1 MKTVMHTRLRKA
13 AIACLPVLLFFQS
26 VTAVEAKDTNT
37 LHVALAQEAG
47 SLDLLQNESALSSY
61 GLVFDRLVHYGKGGK
76 LEPDLA
82 EKWDVSSD
90 GKAITF
96 QLRKDVRFSDGTPF
110 DAKVAQWNL
119 ARWIGKTDFS
129 WIGVSENFERMEVT
143 GPYTLKLFLKA
154 PAPVAL
160 AELSIVRPVRFI
172 SPKAVDAKGQQIA
185 PVGTGAWKVVQN
197 DKSETV
203 LVRNDYYWGP
213 KPSFN
218 RIELSVVPDELS
230 RVNAL
235 RAGDLDVIGGEWVAP
250 LLPNR
255 AKALASDPGVGVFA
269 APGVSTVLLG
279 YNNARGPLAD
289 ANVRRAISLGLDRA
303 SIAKILYQGYADPA
317 SNLFPSTIPD
327 AGRRE
332 PVVVRDV
339 AAANKL
345 LDQSGW
351 IKTGTVRRKDGKDLT
366 LNLLAS
372 DQVLPGARR
381 LSELILGQLAD
392 LGITVNVSSLDDAT
406 YHDRRQK
413 FDYDLAF
420 FSTYAAPYDPQGS
433 LSTMFVSTAD
443 SGPDGKIF
451 VSKELDG
458 VINSALSATG
468 EDRKA
473 KVQKVYDWM
482 NQNAAIC
489 PLVYPQRLWAY
500 NKRVKGFA
508 LPPTEY
514 DMPVSNL
521 SLNP

>member
-1 MKTVMHTRLRKA
+1 MFTTLRKTGLVCVSLLMSLQA
-13 AIACLPVLLFFQS
+13 AMPAF
-26 VTAVEAKDTNT
+26 AKDTQT
-37 LHVALAQEAG
+37 LHIALAQEAG
-47 SLDLLQNESALSSY
+47 NLDLLQNESALSSY
-61 GLVFDRLVHYGKGGK
+61 GLVFDGLVRYGAGGK
-76 LEPDLA
+76 LEPGLA
-82 EKWDVSSD
+82 ENWELAAD
-90 GKAITF
+90 GKSITF
-96 QLRKDVRFSDGTPF
+96 QLRKNVRFSDGTPF
-110 DAKVAQWNL
+110 DAKVAEWNF
-119 ARWIGKTDFS
+119 ARWIGKSDFS
-129 WIGVSENFERMEVT
+129 WIGVSENFLKMEVT
-143 GPYTLKLFLKA
+143 GPYTLKMLFKA
-154 PAPVAL
+154 PVPVTL
-160 AELSIVRPVRFI
+160 AELSIVRPVRFL
-172 SPKAVDAKGQQIA
+172 SPKSVDGKGHQIA
-185 PVGTGAWKVVQN
+185 PIGTGAWKVVEN
-197 DKSETV
+197 GKSRTV
-203 LVRNDYYWGP
+203 LVRNDYYWGA

-218 RIELSVVPDELS
+218 RIELSLVPDELS

-255 AKALASDPGVGVFA
+255 AKSLATDPGVGVFA

-279 YNNARGPLAD
+279 FNNTRGPLAD
-289 ANVRRAISLGLDRA
+289 ARVRRAINLGLDRA

-317 SNLFPSTIPD
+317 SNLFPPTIPD
-327 AGRRE
+327 AGKRQ
-332 PVVVRDV
+332 PVLIRDV
-339 AAANKL
+339 ATASKL
-345 LDQSGW
+345 LDEAGWVRSGS
-351 IKTGTVRRKDGKDLT
+351 TRRKDGKELT
-366 LNLLAS
+366 LDLLAS

-392 LGITVNVSSLDDAT
+392 LGITVSVSSLDDAT

-420 FSTYAAPYDPQGS
+420 FTTYAAPYDPHGT
-433 LSTMFVSTAD
+433 LSAMLVSTAD

-458 VINSALSATG
+458 VIQSALLATG

-473 KVQKVYDWM
+473 KVQKIYDWLS
-482 NQNAAIC
+482 QNAAIC

-514 DMPVSNL
+514 DMPVSGL